1 MKNVDPI
8 KNLLNNVEQ
17 VVKYYDKTF
26 ETTGQ
31 AFSIFHACDI
41 VRNEV
46 VLHTRFIGYLL
57 NPKAGHMQKD
67 KFLKLFFDTLEI
79 KESTEGF
86 QVEIEK
92 PIGRVNQETIEGGR
106 IDIFISNPSKKLA
119 FAIEVKIWAEE
130 QENQLGRYFDYI
142 QKTTNNAND
151 NSVLFLTLFG
161 EESKCEKMIDK
172 YKKVSFADNIVN
184 WIESCKLACIDQPII
199 RETLT
204 QYSNA
209 IKSLT
214 HQNIDNHMND
224 EIINLITKD
233 ENSFKAFEAL
243 QNMSSVVYADFINS
257 LVSNL
262 RRNQFLKDLYEVEI
276 PSKIEIK
283 THFSI
288 LFKRKDKTTP
298 VIRLYWLDKGIVGIG
313 MHGGG
318 DDVEKPIRE
327 KMDSILK
334 QNGFFTKCLNL
345 GNSYRNWFWLG
356 GFNKLEGQPKLQFDS
371 WELFKGDD
379 LAQKIGEWVT
389 AVYEAYQELTLHK

>member
-1 MKNVDPI
+1 MKNIEPI

-243 QNMSSVVYADFINS
+243 QNISSNVYSKFINS

-262 RRNQFLKDLYEVEI
+262 RENENLKGLFEIEV

-283 THFSI
+283 EDFSI
-288 LFKRKDKTTP
+288 LFKRDDKTTP
-298 VIRLYWLDKGIVGIG
+298 KIYLYWLNKGIVGIG

-327 KMDSILK
+327 EMNSILK
-334 QNGFFTKCLNL
+334 QRGFNNKCLNQ
-345 GNSYRNWFWLG
+345 GNSYRNWYCLAEVAELNGHPRLPSESWKL
-356 GFNKLEGQPKLQFDS
+356 FND
-371 WELFKGDD
+371 DD
-379 LAQKIGEWVT
+379 LAEKIGEWVT
-389 AVYEAYQELTLHK
+389 FIYEAYQELTLHK